1 MNKVI
6 IERLNS
12 LEIEKRDIKNWP
24 IWTKEISKFAADYDS
39 DEECLFLEGEVIIET
54 TEGEFKII
62 AGDFVTFKSGLHCTW
77 NIKAKVKK
85 HYNFK

>member
-12 LEIEKRDIKNWP
+12 SEIEKRDVKNWP
-24 IWTKEISKFAADYDS
+24 IWTKEISKFTADYET

-54 TEGEFKII
+54 TEGDFKIV
-62 AGDFVTFKSGLHCTW
+62 AGDFVTFKSGLVCVW
-77 NIKAKVKK
+77 DIKEKVKK

>member
-12 LEIEKRDIKNWP
+12 LEIEKRDVENWP
-24 IWTKEISKFAADYDS
+24 IWTKDISKFATDYET

-54 TEGEFKII
+54 SEGEFKIV
-62 AGDFVTFKSGLHCTW
+62 AGDFVTFKSGHECVW
-77 NIKAKVKK
+77 DIREKVKK
-85 HYNFK
+85 HYNLK